1 MSILK
6 TVWCFRVAVMCPLY
20 PLHVVLLYLC
30 LALPLLLAVVDGAD
44 SLAAWRLT
52 FSRNSIGHNK
62 TERLRELTTG
72 QFDVLCSD
80 CDQDPG
86 AEYKLRLRN
95 EDPGIAFLQQ
105 GDNQQVLTLCQ
116 TNLV

>member
-1 MSILK
+1 
-6 TVWCFRVAVMCPLY
+6 MCPLY

-62 TERLRELTTG
+62 TERLRELTSG

-105 GDNQQVLTLCQ
+105 GDNQQVLNWGQ
-116 TNLV
+116 TSYVLFSKHFI